1 VANPSASFE
10 GSEIWRQKLS
20 KIAGHDNQYLRLVYE
35 SLISVY
41 LALLVISAEESR
53 GSSWASR
60 IQTFYVSHRYP
71 GAPRGSDD
79 NYRFYVVIF
88 LSVWISAAVIFVC
101 MRLMARCSFTSGV
114 LLNIFGIVAVAGFPF
129 ACLYHDHGALFFLE
143 VELAIAGLCLVL
155 YTHQKWPV
163 SAPLNVFLL
172 IGHYALWT
180 FVCGEGL
187 WAGVLLF
194 WPGWHWIHQ
203 IDPKFI
209 YSFLGLAASLS
220 WGAYVKQLGP
230 SQQRLGEPAL
240 KPS

>member
-1 VANPSASFE
+1 M
-10 GSEIWRQKLS
+10 S
-20 KIAGHDNQYLRLVYE
+20 KITGHDNQYLRLVYE

-60 IQTFYVSHRYP
+60 IQTFYVSYRYP
-71 GAPRGSDD
+71 GAPRGTDD

-88 LSVWISAAVIFVC
+88 LSVWLSAAVIFLC
-101 MRLMARCSFTSGV
+101 MRLMARYSFTSRV
-114 LLNIFGIVAVAGFPF
+114 LLNIFGIVAVAGFPL

-155 YTHQKWPV
+155 YTYQKWPV
-163 SAPLNVFLL
+163 SAPLNFFLL
-172 IGHYALWT
+172 TGHYALWT
-180 FVCGEGL
+180 LACGEGL

-194 WPGWHWIHQ
+194 WPGWHWIYQ

-209 YSFLGLAASLS
+209 YPFLGIAASLS
-220 WGAYVKQLGP
+220 WGAYVKQLRRN
-230 SQQRLGEPAL
+230 QQRVGEPTL